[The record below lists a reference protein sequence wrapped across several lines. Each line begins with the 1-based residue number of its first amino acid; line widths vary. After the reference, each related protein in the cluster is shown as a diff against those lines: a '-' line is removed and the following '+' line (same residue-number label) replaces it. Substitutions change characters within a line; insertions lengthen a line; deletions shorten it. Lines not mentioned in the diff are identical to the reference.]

1 MTATVRSGDVVLVR
15 LDPGEGREIRKTRPA
30 LVLSNDAACRFDAV
44 VQIVPITALPDRPL
58 RPYEA
63 VVDSPEAGLEKPS
76 RAVANQLRT
85 VTKQRI
91 LKRLGALDQ
100 QELRAVERAVSI
112 QLGLGTIAR

>member
-1 MTATVRSGDVVLVR
+1 VTVSIQRGDVVLVR
-15 LDPGEGREIRKTRPA
+15 LDPGKGREIRKTRPA

-44 VQIVPITALPDRPL
+44 VQVVPITALPDRAL

-63 VVDSPEAGLEKPS
+63 GLVSSEAGLEKPS

-91 LKRLGALDQ
+91 LKRLGALTE
-100 QELRAVERAVSI
+100 QEMQAVERAVSI
-112 QLGLGTIAR
+112 QLGLSALP